1 MAQTKL
7 GDTIVNTNGNLPE
20 VGSKAPE
27 FTLTGNDLKD
37 VTLSSFHGKK
47 VILNIFPS
55 IDTSTCATSVRE
67 FNKLA
72 VTLPDTVV
80 LCIARDLPYAMRR
93 FCGAEGITNV
103 ITLSDFRSD
112 SFSRDYGVMMIDGRM
127 RGLFARVVIVVN
139 MEGKISYEELV
150 PTIGQEPN
158 YDAALKAIGFGS

>member
-7 GDTIVNTNGNLPE
+7 GDTVVNTNGSPPA
-20 VGSKAPE
+20 VGTDAPE
-27 FTLTGNDLKD
+27 FVLTGNDLKD
-37 VTLSSFHGKK
+37 VSLSSFKGKS

-72 VTLPDTVV
+72 VTLPHTVV
-80 LCIARDLPYAMRR
+80 LCIARDLPYAMKR

-103 ITLSDFRSD
+103 VTLSDFRSD
-112 SFSRDYGVMMIDGRM
+112 SFSKDYGVLMTDGRM

-139 MEGKISYEELV
+139 PEGKISYEEIV
-150 PTIGQEPN
+150 PVIGQEPN
-158 YDAALKAIGFGS
+158 YDAALKAIGFGG

>member
-1 MAQTKL
+1 MAQTRL
-7 GDTIVNTNGNLPE
+7 GDIVVNTNGNLPQ
-20 VGSKAPE
+20 VGSQAPE
-27 FTLTGNDLKD
+27 FILTGNDLKD
-37 VTLSSFHGKK
+37 VTLSSFRGKS

-55 IDTSTCATSVRE
+55 IDTSTCAASVRE

-112 SFSRDYGVMMIDGRM
+112 AFSKDYGVMMLEGRM
-127 RGLFARVVIVVN
+127 RGLFARVIIVVDRD
-139 MEGKISYEELV
+139 GKISYEELV

-158 YDAALKAIGFGS
+158 YDAALKAIGFGG

>member
-7 GDTIVNTNGNLPE
+7 GDTVVNTNGNLPE

-37 VTLSSFHGKK
+37 VALSSFRGKN

-112 SFSRDYGVMMIDGRM
+112 SFSKDYGVMMIDGRM

-158 YDAALKAIGFGS
+158 YDAALKAIGF